1 MTSLLQRVPGT
12 VCVAAARRGIKAQFG
27 CYPKECPKHAQSGIE
42 SGYQACIGYDFPQI
56 KGRVA
61 GAPVAKAATWLIGN
75 APHNYMWEFIQL
87 CILVLCLRP
96 V

>member
-42 SGYQACIGYDFPQI
+42 SGYQASIRYDFPQ
-56 KGRVA
+56 KKRA
-61 GAPVAKAATWLIGN
+61 ELLAPV
-75 APHNYMWEFIQL
+75 
-87 CILVLCLRP
+87 
-96 V
+96 